1 MILPGQSKETNMRC
15 SAPAGSE
22 YRSPDARLNPPQHIL
37 REFNWR
43 WNRQHGLGASKF
55 KLRRHKHHKIPYW
68 SPTDLLGLFI
78 STASTAPQGA
88 TKRNFYLPLTAMY
101 GQWCNQLLETKHKPS
116 MYSYFWVLGADE
128 FFLGASLG
136 GCVFEDNLVGS
147 CPLPVKRG
155 RYSLVGGDP
164 VTLSGWSFRTKPE
177 KYQTIGN
184 CAETYPIVHLLR

>member
-1 MILPGQSKETNMRC
+1 
-15 SAPAGSE
+15 
-22 YRSPDARLNPPQHIL
+22 
-37 REFNWR
+37 
-43 WNRQHGLGASKF
+43 
-55 KLRRHKHHKIPYW
+55 
-68 SPTDLLGLFI
+68 
-78 STASTAPQGA
+78 
-88 TKRNFYLPLTAMY
+88 MY

-147 CPLPVKRG
+147 WPLPVKRG

-184 CAETYPIVHLLR
+184 CAETYPIVHLLRGLDERNKDVHGLSLKKKALKAAQYQDTLSGDFWTRVVGPCENCQFLIELHGGILVNFCRFAGSAGAPA